1 MIILTAAPKTK
12 DPLTAIEAAKTTAAV
27 AALPVF
33 AAVYLEP
40 LTLLLLWSSLTSKE
54 LAILCSS
61 SLFFLFVSFFFFF
74 FFWENKQRLRK
85 RTKKTANEHRDFLL
99 GK

>member
-54 LAILCSS
+54 LAMCSS
-61 SLFFLFVSFFFFF
+61 SLFFSLHIFFFFF
-74 FFWENKQRLRK
+74 LENKQRLRK